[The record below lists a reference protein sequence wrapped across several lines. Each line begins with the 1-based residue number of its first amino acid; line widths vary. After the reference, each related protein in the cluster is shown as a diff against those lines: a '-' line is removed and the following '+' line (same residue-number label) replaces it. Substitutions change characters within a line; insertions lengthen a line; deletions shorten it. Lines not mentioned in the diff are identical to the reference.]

1 MLARRFACR
10 RWINARKQGSASDR
24 ALIFSEA
31 GLLRASS
38 PLAFP
43 RHDQSGSHPIAHRR
57 DRRRLVPM
65 KVRPNVGTSLAAG
78 LANEPRLEIGQ
89 PETIRPLVRAD
100 RYRVAAAIVRA

>member
-43 RHDQSGSHPIAHRR
+43 RHDQSGNHPVAHRF
-57 DRRRLVPM
+57 DRRRIPM
-65 KVRPNVGTSLAAG
+65 KVRPDISPVLSAG
-78 LANEPRLEIGQ
+78 FAYEPRLDIGK
-89 PETIRPLVRAD
+89 PDVIRPLVRAD
-100 RYRVAAAIVRA
+100 RDQ